1 LALECARHGKTVL
14 LLESGGKTR
23 QEKPQHLSFADIVD
37 KRTHFDMA
45 LSVARR
51 LGGTSNLWGG
61 RCQQLDPVDFTERA
75 GLVDANWPIGL
86 AELLPFYDQACN
98 YASCGRSIF
107 TTPIDDPTHNQP
119 VDTHRLERFSTICK
133 VQNAHR
139 HALSSSKLQV
149 RLNAT
154 VTELVLNERGLVKEI
169 VVAAT
174 SGKRTALAIKD
185 VAIACGGLESTRML
199 LTLQRKHPQLFG
211 GKEGPLGRYY
221 MGHLI
226 GEIADI
232 TFANDRLARSFDFFL
247 DGNGSYVR
255 RRMIISDEAQRS
267 NHLLNCAFWP
277 VVPTISNA
285 AHGSGLLSLA
295 YLAITQTFLSRLL
308 VADAVRMRHFKPEA
322 ELLPHFRNVV
332 RDLPNTAA
340 YLPIFI
346 YKKYVS
352 RIGLPGLFVL
362 NAGRRFG
369 LSFHQEQ
376 IPDPNSRVWLNSNV
390 DKNGVPR
397 LSIDLRFDRR
407 NAEALVRSHQLL
419 KTWLENTKSGSL
431 HYRHPEAELEDAVLA
446 QASHGRHQI
455 GTARMGSNR
464 KLAVVDS
471 NLRTFDVPNLH
482 VVSSAVMPTSGQAG
496 PTLTIIALAA
506 RLAQHLKGPRLWAH

>member
-1 LALECARHGKTVL
+1 
-14 LLESGGKTR
+14 
-23 QEKPQHLSFADIVD
+23 
-37 KRTHFDMA
+37 
-45 LSVARR
+45 
-51 LGGTSNLWGG
+51 
-61 RCQQLDPVDFTERA
+61 
-75 GLVDANWPIGL
+75 
-86 AELLPFYDQACN
+86 
-98 YASCGRSIF
+98 
-107 TTPIDDPTHNQP
+107 
-119 VDTHRLERFSTICK
+119 
-133 VQNAHR
+133 
-139 HALSSSKLQV
+139 
-149 RLNAT
+149 
-154 VTELVLNERGLVKEI
+154 
-169 VVAAT
+169 
-174 SGKRTALAIKD
+174 
-185 VAIACGGLESTRML
+185 
-199 LTLQRKHPQLFG
+199 
-211 GKEGPLGRYY
+211 
-221 MGHLI
+221 
-226 GEIADI
+226 
-232 TFANDRLARSFDFFL
+232 
-247 DGNGSYVR
+247 
-255 RRMIISDEAQRS
+255 MIISDEAQRS

-322 ELLPHFRNVV
+322 ELLPHFRNVM

-376 IPDPNSRVWLNSNV
+376 IPDPSSRVWLNDNV

-431 HYRHPEAELEDAVLA
+431 HYRHPETELEDAVLA

-506 RLAQHLKGPRLWAH
+506 RLAQHLKAPSALSSSTSRSDVGSS